1 MSRLTNDLD
10 KAGIAPP
17 PSLYLG
23 GSKEPGAS
31 RTGAQ
36 IPPEWFS
43 PHAHPGLGP
52 NWGDSK
58 PSSVE

>member
-1 MSRLTNDLD
+1 MSRLPNDWD

-31 RTGAQ
+31 WTGALVKAQ
-36 IPPEWFS
+36 IPPE
-43 PHAHPGLGP
+43 
-52 NWGDSK
+52 
-58 PSSVE
+58 